1 MAPRDTRD
9 LWGGVLFAAL
19 GLAMLSWAIPYHV
32 DADPDLRLPVDTMPK
47 VVAILLVLL
56 GTLLAGR
63 AILVAL
69 PQEPSKK
76 TSEDAGPAR
85 MMGVFA
91 MAAAA
96 TLAMTWLPYLVV
108 MPILAIGLALF
119 FGSRNLVRLV
129 PVAIAPVLIFLFVRY
144 GFERLLP

>member
-1 MAPRDTRD
+1 MARRDYRD

-19 GLAMLSWAIPYHV
+19 GIAMLSWAIPYHV
-32 DADPDLRLPVDTMPK
+32 EADPDLRLPVDTMPK
-47 VVAILLVLL
+47 MVAILLVLL
-56 GTLLAGR
+56 GALLAVR
-63 AILVAL
+63 AILGGA
-69 PQEPSKK
+69 PQELCETS
-76 TSEDAGPAR
+76 SEDAGPFR

-91 MAAAA
+91 LTAAA
-96 TLAMTWLPYLVV
+96 TLAMTWLPYLVL

-119 FGSRNLVRLV
+119 FRSRNLVQLV